1 MLYIKKEN
9 DQGCAFRHARICVY
23 QYKSDS
29 DTLKFKPV
37 LMQAFSRGSVS
48 SSSSL
53 SSSSS
58 SLSLFSSVF
67 YFNEKQ
73 LENKCMFTF
82 ATSDKCSQ
90 DFNKTNKTK

>member
-1 MLYIKKEN
+1 M
-9 DQGCAFRHARICVY
+9 Y
-23 QYKSDS
+23 QYKSNS

-48 SSSSL
+48 SSSSSSSSSL

-58 SLSLFSSVF
+58 SSLFSSVF

-73 LENKCMFTF
+73 FENKCMFTF
-82 ATSDKCSQ
+82 ATSNKCSQ
-90 DFNKTNKTK
+90 DFNKTNKIKQNEI